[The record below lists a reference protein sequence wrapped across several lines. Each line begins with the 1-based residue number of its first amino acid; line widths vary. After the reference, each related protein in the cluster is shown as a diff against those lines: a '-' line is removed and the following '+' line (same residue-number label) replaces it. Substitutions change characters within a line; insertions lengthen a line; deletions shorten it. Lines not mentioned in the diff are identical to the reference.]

1 MKTCPFCGQQNQD
14 QAISCRYC
22 GGRPDPKTTTDASTV
37 QLENHANLSGQ
48 GFNQQNE
55 IPKVEPPPGPSLQQ
69 RMDAL
74 VQLRDRESLSGQG
87 LKLQNKIPKVEP
99 PPRPSPQQKTD
110 ATLQLQNHANLSG
123 QVFNQQ
129 NEIPKV
135 EPPPRPLPQQRTDAT
150 LQLQNHANL
159 SGQVFNQH
167 NETPKAEP
175 TSRSLP
181 QQRTDKKQGYSQDEM
196 VEEIKKTRA
205 IATSV
210 LGVLY
215 MVILITSCVQ
225 AFFTKTTGV
234 SIAIMVGVS
243 IVPLI
248 AYIVYFIYP
257 KHDGAKYV
265 YYVAAI
271 LFIMFYVFSTLN
283 AINKAGD
290 FGIKNRND
298 QTAGTPTAEQIPA
311 PPPQPVPAPAIA
323 PAPMPPEEQSPSS
336 QQKDPDS
343 SVTHMPKKKIKTPPP
358 ITRSPQK
365 QYQPLREKA
374 QPSVDANQR
383 YIQGLKGIV
392 LMNGDVIEGRIISV
406 GSTVKI
412 RTKDGKVLSYSF
424 ADEVRS
430 LIEE

>member
-22 GGRPDPKTTTDASTV
+22 GGRPGPKPTTDGSSV
-37 QLENHANLSGQ
+37 QLENRENLGGQ
-48 GFNQQNE
+48 GINQQNE
-55 IPKVEPPPGPSLQQ
+55 IPKVELPPGPSLQQ

-110 ATLQLQNHANLSG
+110 ATLQLQNHENMNG
-123 QVFNQQ
+123 QGINQQ

-135 EPPPRPLPQQRTDAT
+135 EPPPKPLPQQRTDTT

-167 NETPKAEP
+167 NETPRVEP

-181 QQRTDKKQGYSQDEM
+181 QQRTDKSQGYSQDEM

-225 AFFTKTTGV
+225 AFFTRSTGM
-234 SIAIMVGVS
+234 SIAIMIGVS
-243 IVPLI
+243 IVPLV

-265 YYVAAI
+265 YYIAAI

-290 FGIKNRND
+290 FGIKSRND

-323 PAPMPPEEQSPSS
+323 PVPMPPEEQAPSYQRKYS
-336 QQKDPDS
+336 DR
-343 SVTHMPKKKIKTPPP
+343 SVTYMPKNKIKTPLP
-358 ITRSPQK
+358 ITKSPKK
-365 QYQPLREKA
+365 QLQTLMKKTN
-374 QPSVDANQR
+374 PSVDADQR
-383 YIQGLKGIV
+383 YIQGLKGIE
-392 LMNGDVIEGRIISV
+392 LMNGDIIEGRIISV
-406 GSTVKI
+406 GIIVKI
-412 RTKDGKVLSYSF
+412 RTKDGKVSSYSF
-424 ADEVRS
+424 TEEVRR